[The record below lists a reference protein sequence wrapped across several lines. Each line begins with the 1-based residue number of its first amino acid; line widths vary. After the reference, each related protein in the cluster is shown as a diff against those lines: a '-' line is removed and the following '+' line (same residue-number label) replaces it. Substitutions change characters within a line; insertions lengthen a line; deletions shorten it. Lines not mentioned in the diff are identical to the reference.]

1 MLYIAFHDALV
12 AQLDRATGYEPVG
25 QEFESLRAHHNKNK
39 RLAVTSWPLFLLSFA
54 FFWPRVRTSREAW
67 LIRMRIRQPVRNR
80 NDDKQGCGEDSR
92 RQGLFRLVGVT
103 SSRQPKFR
111 VLFPIIDRKQA
122 GSEIA
127 RAWEILKY
135 PPRPCCLGQSLATIS
150 TSKRC
155 RAPFASFVTAH
166 TGNLLPFCCQYARKL
181 LPIAP
186 RTYSDPRRRTRA
198 GWSQNGRKAKK
209 NGTPFLPVSH

>member
-1 MLYIAFHDALV
+1 
-12 AQLDRATGYEPVG
+12 
-25 QEFESLRAHHNKNK
+25 
-39 RLAVTSWPLFLLSFA
+39 
-54 FFWPRVRTSREAW
+54 
-67 LIRMRIRQPVRNR
+67 MRIRQPARNR
-80 NDDKQGCGEDSR
+80 NDDKQVCGEDRR

-186 RTYSDPRRRTRA
+186 QTIRGDGGGQTCQKGREKKKRIRA
-198 GWSQNGRKAKK
+198 WRAYPLDFVVVRPAGIEPAAYCLGESRYYIPCIPQD
-209 NGTPFLPVSH
+209 T